1 MTKSELLLY
10 RAVIFLTMILI
21 LLLILVIQPSG
32 IFAKAICW
40 ILAIGLFVIEIR
52 LVIQV
57 RKFKKNKKSSKNL

>member
-21 LLLILVIQPSG
+21 LLLLLVIQPSG

-40 ILAIGLFVIEIR
+40 ILTIGLFVIEIR
-52 LVIQV
+52 LVVQV
-57 RKFKKNKKSSKNL
+57 RKFKKDKKSSKNL

>member
-21 LLLILVIQPSG
+21 LLLILVIQPSR

-57 RKFKKNKKSSKNL
+57 RKFKKDKKSSKNL